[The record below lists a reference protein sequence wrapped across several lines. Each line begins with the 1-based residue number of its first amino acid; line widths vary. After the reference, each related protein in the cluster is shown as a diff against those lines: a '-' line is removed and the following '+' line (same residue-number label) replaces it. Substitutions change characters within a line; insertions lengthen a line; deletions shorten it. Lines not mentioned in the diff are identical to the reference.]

1 MAAVTV
7 RFRLNVRLPD
17 GERKWR
23 DEITQEAEIQ
33 LDEVAEG
40 VQSSLEELSIRA
52 LNKAE
57 ELRRGFYAE
66 AKRLGAADYTEEVEV

>member
-1 MAAVTV
+1 MTAVTV

-23 DEITQEAEIQ
+23 DELTQEAEIQ
-33 LDEVAEG
+33 LDEAIES
-40 VQSSLEELSIRA
+40 VQSSLEGLSTRA

-57 ELRRGFYAE
+57 ELRKNFYAE
-66 AKRLGAADYTEEVEV
+66 AKRLGAANYTEEAS